1 MREVQ
6 LREAKAHLS
15 AVVDAAEQ
23 GQASIITRHGHP
35 AAVVLGYEEYQRL
48 LNAAPSFARLLMAF
62 PLGEEDQQLFERDR
76 RPWQP
81 HEL

>member
-23 GQASIITRHGHP
+23 GEASIITRHGHP
-35 AAVVLGYEEYQRL
+35 AAVVLGYEEWKRL
-48 LNAAPSFARLLMAF
+48 SAVPSFARLLMSM
-62 PLGEEDQQLFERDR
+62 PVKDGDETLFERD
-76 RPWQP
+76 PSP
-81 HEL
+81 PKDVDL